1 MKTPFLLREVG
12 FCYFYAYLIDRE
24 KKRAR
29 VDQESKSSPK
39 IIKSRFN
46 MIAEGVIPQEALEN
60 LEEKHVRIFL
70 TEPDPRKWPSELSH
84 LKKYVPE
91 DTVA

>member
-1 MKTPFLLREVG
+1 M
-12 FCYFYAYLIDRE
+12 DQ
-24 KKRAR
+24 KKKFSA
-29 VDQESKSSPK
+29 K
-39 IIKSRFN
+39 IIKSRFS
-46 MIAEGVIPQEALEN
+46 MIAEGIIPQEAFES
-60 LEEKHVRIFL
+60 LEEKHVKIFL

>member
-1 MKTPFLLREVG
+1 M
-12 FCYFYAYLIDRE
+12 
-24 KKRAR
+24 
-29 VDQESKSSPK
+29 DQERKSSPK

-46 MIAEGVIPQEALEN
+46 MIAEGVIPQEEFEDLQ
-60 LEEKHVRIFL
+60 EKHVKIFL
-70 TEPDPRKWPSELSH
+70 TEPDPKKWPSELSH

>member
-1 MKTPFLLREVG
+1 M
-12 FCYFYAYLIDRE
+12 DQ
-24 KKRAR
+24 KK
-29 VDQESKSSPK
+29 KSSAK

-46 MIAEGVIPQEALEN
+46 MIAEGIIPQKALESLKEN
-60 LEEKHVRIFL
+60 HIKIFL
-70 TEPDPRKWPSELSH
+70 TEPNPKKWPSELSH

>member
-1 MKTPFLLREVG
+1 VG
-12 FCYFYAYLIDRE
+12 
-24 KKRAR
+24 
-29 VDQESKSSPK
+29 QERKVSPK

-46 MIAEGVIPQEALEN
+46 LIAEGVIPQEEFEN
-60 LEEKHVRIFL
+60 LQEKHVKIFL
-70 TEPDPRKWPSELSH
+70 TEPDPRKWPSDLSH

>member
-1 MKTPFLLREVG
+1 MV
-12 FCYFYAYLIDRE
+12 
-24 KKRAR
+24 
-29 VDQESKSSPK
+29 QERKVSPK

-46 MIAEGVIPQEALEN
+46 LIAEGVIPQEEFEN
-60 LEEKHVRIFL
+60 LQEKHVKIFL
-70 TEPDPRKWPSELSH
+70 TEPDPKKWPSDLSH